1 MIMNK
6 VRVKPGICGLISEI
20 TVEADDMQVCKVSIV
35 SDCEAIKAMEAELSE
50 VDGFTE
56 CFACYSDSE
65 VYKAAAA
72 HCKHIACPVPSGIL
86 KAIEV
91 ACGLALP
98 KNAEIIMED

>member
-6 VRVKPGICGLISEI
+6 VTVKPGVCGLISEI
-20 TVEADDMQVCKVSIV
+20 TVEADEMQTCKVSIV
-35 SDCEAIKAMEAELSE
+35 SACDAIKAMEAALSE

-56 CFACYSDSE
+56 CFARFSDSE
-65 VYKAAAA
+65 VYKAADA
-72 HCKHIACPVPSGIL
+72 HCKHLACPVPSGIL

-98 KNAEIIMED
+98 KNAEIIVED